1 MIRCKR
7 LAWGSGDERVKT
19 APLKVELTIP
29 VEMMTNDPALVRR
42 VLGEM
47 AHEAAQKQMAAQV
60 P

>member
-1 MIRCKR
+1 MN
-7 LAWGSGDERVKT
+7 T
-19 APLKVELTIP
+19 APLKVELEIP
-29 VEMMTNDPALVRR
+29 VEMMSNDPALVRR